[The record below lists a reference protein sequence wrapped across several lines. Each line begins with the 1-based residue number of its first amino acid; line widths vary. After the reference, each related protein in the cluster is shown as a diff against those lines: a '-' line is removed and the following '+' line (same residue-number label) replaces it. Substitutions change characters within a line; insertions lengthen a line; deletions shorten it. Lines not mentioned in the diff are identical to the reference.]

1 MLRAIYCAKI
11 SLNFYLFFST
21 QDRNV
26 ELVRNAK
33 DERVREI
40 RNAVETMI
48 SRLDGQLKSKLVT
61 LMNHKSGL
69 TSETEHVESLLHEVE
84 HSLQT
89 KTKSELIS
97 TSSDISRMIH
107 QVRKKPMS
115 SFIIPTVPSDF
126 YRYFKF
132 YSVYLSS

>member
-1 MLRAIYCAKI
+1 
-11 SLNFYLFFST
+11 
-21 QDRNV
+21 
-26 ELVRNAK
+26 
-33 DERVREI
+33 
-40 RNAVETMI
+40 MI

-132 YSVYLSS
+132 YSVYLSSWIFANWFSSLFHYSTSPQLAHNPYWWKDAPFSWAVKLV